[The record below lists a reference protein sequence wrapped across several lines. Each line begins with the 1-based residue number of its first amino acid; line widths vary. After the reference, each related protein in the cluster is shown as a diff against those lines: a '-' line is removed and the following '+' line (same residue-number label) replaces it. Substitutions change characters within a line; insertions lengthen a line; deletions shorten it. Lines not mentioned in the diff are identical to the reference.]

1 MRCSKPL
8 GADHTATPN
17 RAEQLA
23 QMQMQMQVLQLQ
35 FKKDH
40 VQLQFNARNAS
51 HANPTQIAQNEA
63 EMQVL
68 QTKMNALSK
77 LQAQWEALYIEY
89 LRSQNSSTRAD
100 ISVAPTDMT
109 KAAKATKLKKPTN
122 AKRAKIPKM
131 TSTKADVT
139 PVEPP
144 KFTKTT
150 KAPAEKAKAHETV
163 EVPNASKLKVPE
175 AHPDLMEMIHAAIVA
190 LKEPN
195 GSSRRAIV
203 NYIMA
208 NYNVGTDQKAITSS
222 VKDALKSSIQK
233 GLLKAIPKVDDKR
246 ATEAPQAAEDQKANS
261 PMRTEASEAK
271 APKTTEA
278 KKPTT
283 AKRAKSPKKKS
294 TNADKKSAANKNSKM
309 PMKKAAKKA
318 TNSNMN
324 DTSKGA
330 RSPKI
335 MTTKKATEAKK
346 NPTKKVGMT
355 CQTNCAIPDNFP
367 FDRGKEKGEW
377 QPHTNIHSSILE
389 ISFTKL
395 TCIHAMPNTF
405 SKAKFYV
412 SIPINNS
419 KKKSEKREMLASHL
433 YHHLYSVYIYYYC
446 WLYPIPVN
454 STYFREQ
461 INELTESDVSS
472 LPPHKNN
479 INSNRPKCKT

>member
-1 MRCSKPL
+1 
-8 GADHTATPN
+8 
-17 RAEQLA
+17 
-23 QMQMQMQVLQLQ
+23 
-35 FKKDH
+35 
-40 VQLQFNARNAS
+40 
-51 HANPTQIAQNEA
+51 
-63 EMQVL
+63 
-68 QTKMNALSK
+68 MNALSK

-208 NYNVGTDQKAITSS
+208 NYKVGTDQKAINSS

-283 AKRAKSPKKKS
+283 AKRAKSSKKKS
-294 TNADKKSAANKNSKM
+294 TKANKKSRNADKKSATDKNSKM
-309 PMKKAAKKA
+309 PKKKAAKKA
-318 TNSNMN
+318 TNSKMN

-330 RSPKI
+330 RTPKI
-335 MTTKKATEAKK
+335 TTAKKATEAKK
-346 NPTKKVGMT
+346 NPTKKVG
-355 CQTNCAIPDNFP
+355 NCAIHENFP
-367 FDRGKEKGEW
+367 FDRGKKKGSDSPI
-377 QPHTNIHSSILE
+377 QTFIVPFLKFHLQNSLV
-389 ISFTKL
+389 FMPYL
-395 TCIHAMPNTF
+395 THFQKQNF
-405 SKAKFYV
+405 
-412 SIPINNS
+412 
-419 KKKSEKREMLASHL
+419 MLHP
-433 YHHLYSVYIYYYC
+433 Y
-446 WLYPIPVN
+446 
-454 STYFREQ
+454 Q
-461 INELTESDVSS
+461 
-472 LPPHKNN
+472 
-479 INSNRPKCKT
+479 

>member
-1 MRCSKPL
+1 MRRSKPL

-51 HANPTQIAQNEA
+51 HTNPTQIAQNEA

-150 KAPAEKAKAHETV
+150 KAPAEKAKAPETV
-163 EVPNASKLKVPE
+163 EVPNASKLQVPA

-208 NYNVGTDQKAITSS
+208 NYKVGTDQKAINSS
-222 VKDALKSSIQK
+222 VKDALKSCIQK
-233 GLLKAIPKVDDKR
+233 GLLKAICKVDDKK
-246 ATEAPQAAEDQKANS
+246 ATEVPQAAEDQKAKS
-261 PMRTEASEAK
+261 PME
-271 APKTTEA
+271 
-278 KKPTT
+278 
-283 AKRAKSPKKKS
+283 
-294 TNADKKSAANKNSKM
+294 
-309 PMKKAAKKA
+309 
-318 TNSNMN
+318 
-324 DTSKGA
+324 G
-330 RSPKI
+330 RSPWGQRLQSHWPQ
-335 MTTKKATEAKK
+335 EAYHCQ
-346 NPTKKVGMT
+346 VG
-355 CQTNCAIPDNFP
+355 
-367 FDRGKEKGEW
+367 
-377 QPHTNIHSSILE
+377 
-389 ISFTKL
+389 
-395 TCIHAMPNTF
+395 
-405 SKAKFYV
+405 
-412 SIPINNS
+412 
-419 KKKSEKREMLASHL
+419 
-433 YHHLYSVYIYYYC
+433 
-446 WLYPIPVN
+446 
-454 STYFREQ
+454 
-461 INELTESDVSS
+461 
-472 LPPHKNN
+472 
-479 INSNRPKCKT
+479 

>member
-1 MRCSKPL
+1 MRRSKPL

-23 QMQMQMQVLQLQ
+23 QMQLQMQVLQLQ

-51 HANPTQIAQNEA
+51 HTNPTQIAQNEA

-131 TSTKADVT
+131 TSTKADKNSNMTKKTIKIAKELLKPYTCTKQAQNFNCSTMADVAVT
-139 PVEPP
+139 SVEPP

-150 KAPAEKAKAHETV
+150 KAPAEKAKAPETV
-163 EVPNASKLKVPE
+163 EVPNASKLKVPA
-175 AHPDLMEMIHAAIVA
+175 AHPDFLEMIHAAIVA

-208 NYNVGTDQKAITSS
+208 NYKVGTDQKAINSS

-233 GLLKAIPKVDDKR
+233 GLLKAIRKVDDKR
-246 ATEAPQAAEDQKANS
+246 ATDAPQAAEDQKAKS
-261 PMRTEASEAK
+261 PRREEVSEAK
-271 APKTTEA
+271 TPKTTEA

-283 AKRAKSPKKKS
+283 ANRAKSPKKKS
-294 TNADKKSAANKNSKM
+294 TNADKKSSANKNSKI
-309 PMKKAAKKA
+309 PKKKAAKKA
-318 TNSNMN
+318 TTSNMN

-330 RSPKI
+330 RTPKI
-335 MTTKKATEAKK
+335 MTAKKATEAKK

-355 CQTNCAIPDNFP
+355 CQIHCAIPENFP
-367 FDRGKEKGEW
+367 FDRGKKKGSDS
-377 QPHTNIHSSILE
+377 PMR
-389 ISFTKL
+389 SF
-395 TCIHAMPNTF
+395 I
-405 SKAKFYV
+405 
-412 SIPINNS
+412 IPI
-419 KKKSEKREMLASHL
+419 L
-433 YHHLYSVYIYYYC
+433 
-446 WLYPIPVN
+446 
-454 STYFREQ
+454 
-461 INELTESDVSS
+461 
-472 LPPHKNN
+472 
-479 INSNRPKCKT
+479 

>member
-1 MRCSKPL
+1 MRRSKPL
-8 GADHTATPN
+8 GADHTAAPN

-23 QMQMQMQVLQLQ
+23 QMQMQVLQLQ

-163 EVPNASKLKVPE
+163 EVPNASKLKVPA

-195 GSSRRAIV
+195 GSSCRAIV

-208 NYNVGTDQKAITSS
+208 NYKVGTDQKAINSS

-271 APKTTEA
+271 ATKTTEA

-283 AKRAKSPKKKS
+283 AKRAKSSKKKS
-294 TNADKKSAANKNSKM
+294 TKANKKSRNTDKKSATDKNSKM
-309 PMKKAAKKA
+309 PKKKAAKKA
-318 TNSNMN
+318 TNSKMN

-330 RSPKI
+330 RTPKI
-335 MTTKKATEAKK
+335 TTAKKATEAKK
-346 NPTKKVGMT
+346 NPTKKVG
-355 CQTNCAIPDNFP
+355 NCAIHENFP
-367 FDRGKEKGEW
+367 FDRGKKKGSDSPI
-377 QPHTNIHSSILE
+377 QTFIVPFLKFHLQNSLV
-389 ISFTKL
+389 FMPYL
-395 TCIHAMPNTF
+395 THFQKQNF
-405 SKAKFYV
+405 
-412 SIPINNS
+412 
-419 KKKSEKREMLASHL
+419 MLHP
-433 YHHLYSVYIYYYC
+433 Y
-446 WLYPIPVN
+446 
-454 STYFREQ
+454 Q
-461 INELTESDVSS
+461 
-472 LPPHKNN
+472 
-479 INSNRPKCKT
+479 

>member
-1 MRCSKPL
+1 MRRSKPL

-23 QMQMQMQVLQLQ
+23 QMQLQMQVLQLQ

-51 HANPTQIAQNEA
+51 HTNPTQIAQNEA

-89 LRSQNSSTRAD
+89 LRSQNSGTRAD

-109 KAAKATKLKKPTN
+109 KAAKAAKLKKPTN
-122 AKRAKIPKM
+122 AKSAKIPKM

-208 NYNVGTDQKAITSS
+208 NYKVGTDQKAINSS

-233 GLLKAIPKVDDKR
+233 GLLKAIRKVDDKR
-246 ATEAPQAAEDQKANS
+246 ATDAPRPLRIRMLNPQGGQK
-261 PMRTEASEAK
+261 PLRPRP
-271 APKTTEA
+271 PK
-278 KKPTT
+278 PLRPRSLPLPRGL
-283 AKRAKSPKKKS
+283 RAQR
-294 TNADKKSAANKNSKM
+294 
-309 PMKKAAKKA
+309 
-318 TNSNMN
+318 
-324 DTSKGA
+324 
-330 RSPKI
+330 RSPQI
-335 MTTKKATEAKK
+335 
-346 NPTKKVGMT
+346 PTRSPEMPTRSPLPTRILK
-355 CQTNCAIPDNFP
+355 CQ
-367 FDRGKEKGEW
+367 R
-377 QPHTNIHSSILE
+377 
-389 ISFTKL
+389 
-395 TCIHAMPNTF
+395 
-405 SKAKFYV
+405 
-412 SIPINNS
+412 
-419 KKKSEKREMLASHL
+419 R
-433 YHHLYSVYIYYYC
+433 
-446 WLYPIPVN
+446 
-454 STYFREQ
+454 R
-461 INELTESDVSS
+461 
-472 LPPHKNN
+472 LPRKPPTP
-479 INSNRPKCKT
+479 R

>member
-1 MRCSKPL
+1 MRRSKPL

-163 EVPNASKLKVPE
+163 EVPNASKLKVPA

-208 NYNVGTDQKAITSS
+208 NYNVGTDQKAINSS

-233 GLLKAIPKVDDKR
+233 GLLKAIRKVDDKR
-246 ATEAPQAAEDQKANS
+246 ATDAPQATEDQKAKS
-261 PMRTEASEAK
+261 PRREEASEAK
-271 APKTTEA
+271 TPKTTEA

-294 TNADKKSAANKNSKM
+294 TNADKKSSANKNSKI
-309 PMKKAAKKA
+309 PKKKAA
-318 TNSNMN
+318 
-324 DTSKGA
+324 
-330 RSPKI
+330 
-335 MTTKKATEAKK
+335 KKATEAKK

-367 FDRGKEKGEW
+367 FDRGKEKWEW

-389 ISFTKL
+389 ISFTKF
-395 TCIHAMPNTF
+395 TCIHAIPDTF
-405 SKAKFYV
+405 SKAKFYATPL
-412 SIPINNS
+412 SITQRR
-419 KKKSEKREMLASHL
+419 RERKGR
-433 YHHLYSVYIYYYC
+433 C
-446 WLYPIPVN
+446 
-454 STYFREQ
+454 
-461 INELTESDVSS
+461 
-472 LPPHKNN
+472 
-479 INSNRPKCKT
+479 